1 MCGGGGG
8 GGGDRQGA
16 PVLICPVDRPT
27 ARSAMKESSVSPLRW
42 LVMTPHPASL
52 ASFTACARRRAALV
66 TAAIWRFATR
76 RQACAGQSV
85 ARKTAST
92 RGFDTALS
100 ASLNAAA
107 LLRSGMECEHVQL
120 QTDVCARPE

>member
-1 MCGGGGG
+1 MCVGGG

-52 ASFTACARRRAALV
+52 ASFTACARRRDPLV
-66 TAAIWRFATR
+66 TASIRRSATR
-76 RQACAGQSV
+76 RQACVGQSV
-85 ARKTAST
+85 ARRTAST
-92 RGFDTALS
+92 HGFDRALS
-100 ASLNAAA
+100 AFPNAAA
-107 LLRSGMECEHVQL
+107 LY
-120 QTDVCARPE
+120 